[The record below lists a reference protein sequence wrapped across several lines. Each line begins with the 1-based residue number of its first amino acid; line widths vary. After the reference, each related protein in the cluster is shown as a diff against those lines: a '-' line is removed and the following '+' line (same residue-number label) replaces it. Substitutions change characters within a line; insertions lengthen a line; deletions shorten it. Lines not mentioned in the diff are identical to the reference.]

1 MFQLTLSAKA
11 AATKRRKQAIVM
23 ASNEAQEEPQKRKA
37 RENRCTD
44 NDGKAPR
51 VEFETA
57 KQQMLM
63 LGQRMRHNQARA

>member
-1 MFQLTLSAKA
+1 
-11 AATKRRKQAIVM
+11 M
-23 ASNEAQEEPQKRKA
+23 ASNEAQDEPQKRKA
-37 RENRCTD
+37 RENRCTG

-63 LGQRMRHNQARA
+63 LGQRMRHNQAG